1 MFGEHERWLVLLAV
15 TVAGIAACIPL
26 RLAIRGWRT
35 GDRSL
40 RHWIPAAAL
49 SVFTALFGLQL
60 TGMLA
65 LDVPLR
71 ATYDVPVTLLSL
83 VMAIAVCGFAMH
95 IQARELTRT
104 NDMMRD
110 SERRYRQL
118 VELSPDAI
126 CIESDGRI
134 TFANTASVRLFG
146 AADAEDLVGKPLVEL
161 LPGAAHVRALTD
173 QHSALEQKL
182 RRLDGST
189 VDIELVAAPLK
200 SEGNVSAQLVMRD
213 ITERKKAEER
223 LNHLANYDPLTGLP
237 NRALFRDRI
246 GHALARAKRQELLM
260 AVMLIDLDHFKEIND
275 TLGHS
280 KGDQVL
286 QALTG
291 VLRSCIRDTD
301 TLARLAGDEFS
312 IIVEHVRHVDDAV
325 VVADKII
332 SALSK
337 PLVIDGQ
344 EIFVTV
350 SIGIAMFPFSA
361 DSIEQLVQAA
371 DIALYRVKDQG
382 RNGYE
387 FYSPEMNA
395 DAAERLQIENLLRRA
410 IERDEFSVQYQP
422 KIAVHGGRVT
432 GVEALLRWRSAEL
445 GFVPPDRFI
454 PLAEKTGLIVPI
466 GEWILRKACAQAR
479 AWQVQGLP
487 PIVVSVNLSAR
498 QFRQP
503 KLADM
508 VASVLRETG
517 LQAQYLELEIT
528 ESLMMTEKDHAIV
541 TVDELHAL
549 GVQIS
554 VDDFGTG
561 YSNLAYLKR
570 FPVQKLKVDKSF
582 VQDAT
587 SDAEDSKI
595 VAAVVALAKSMD
607 LAVVAEGVETAEQ
620 LQLLAHLGCDEYQG
634 YFFSEPLS
642 APDLEPLLLPRR
654 AGAAA

>member
-1 MFGEHERWLVLLAV
+1 VFGEHERWLVLLAV